1 VKRVHH
7 RGTENTEKKKVMNK
21 KHSTTLLNQIR
32 ELIADARSTVVRNID
47 FVQVWTN
54 FHIGRMIVEDEQ
66 KGVQRAGYSEQL
78 IKQLA
83 GKLTLEFGKGFGARN
98 LAYMRQFFLLYN
110 ERILQSPVAKSS
122 SIARNSIRQSLV
134 AKSIGTHC
142 KERGQVTA
150 ENNGENTKSLIS
162 KSCPPGIFTLSWTHY
177 LFLMSIDDQNERS
190 FYEIE
195 ATSQHWSVRELKR
208 QFNTSLYERLALS
221 RNKSKVKE
229 LAKRGHIIEKPEDTL
244 KQPYVLEFLGLDEKE
259 EYTETE
265 LETEIINKIEHFLL
279 ELGKGFLFEARQK
292 RITIKEKHFHVDLVF
307 YNRLL
312 RCYVLID
319 LRIGELTH
327 QDIGQMQMYVN
338 HFDRNVKL
346 PEENPTAGIILCKNH
361 EQAIVEM
368 TLPENNHQIFAGKYR
383 LLIPSKAQL
392 RKQIESVHI
401 S

>member
-1 VKRVHH
+1 MQK
-7 RGTENTEKKKVMNK
+7 MQ
-21 KHSTTLLNQIR
+21 STILLNQIR
-32 ELIADARSTVVRNID
+32 ELIAEARVSVVRNID
-47 FVQVWTN
+47 FIQVWTN
-54 FHIGRMIVEDEQ
+54 FHIGRMIVEHEQ
-66 KGVQRAGYSEQL
+66 QGSHRAGYSEKLL
-78 IKQLA
+78 INISE
-83 GKLTLEFGKGFGARN
+83 KLTHEFGRGFTDRN
-98 LAYMRQFFLLYN
+98 LRFFRQFYLTFKDRTIWKSPISKLYKKEN
-110 ERILQSPVAKSS
+110 VSISQSQVGKSIEVS
-122 SIARNSIRQSLV
+122 NQGIVQSLI
-134 AKSIGTHC
+134 A
-142 KERGQVTA
+142 Q
-150 ENNGENTKSLIS
+150 
-162 KSCPPGIFTLSWTHY
+162 SCPPGIFTLSWTHY
-177 LFLMSIDDQNERS
+177 LFLMSIGDQDERS

-229 LAKRGHIIEKPEDTL
+229 LVKRGHIIEKPEDTL

-265 LETEIINKIEHFLL
+265 LETAIINKIEHFLL

-319 LRIGELTH
+319 LKIGELTH

-338 HFDRNVKL
+338 HFDRNIKL
-346 PEENPTAGIILCKNH
+346 PEENPTAGIILCKHH

-368 TLPENNHQIFAGKYR
+368 TLPENNQQIFAGKYR

-392 RKQIESVHI
+392 RKQIESVQL
-401 S
+401 

>member
-1 VKRVHH
+1 MKR
-7 RGTENTEKKKVMNK
+7 TQ
-21 KHSTTLLNQIR
+21 TTVLLKQIR
-32 ELIADARSTVVRNID
+32 ELIAEARATVVRNVD
-47 FVQVWTN
+47 FVQVWTS
-54 FHIGRMIVEDEQ
+54 FHIGRMIVEHEQ
-66 KGVQRAGYSEQL
+66 MGSQRARYSEQTL
-78 IKQLA
+78 MKLSE
-83 GKLTLEFGKGFGARN
+83 KLTTEFGRGFTQRN
-98 LAYMRQFFLLYN
+98 LELMRKFFLCYVVRISKSPISKFN
-110 ERILQSPVAKSS
+110 KKENCTIYQSAIVKSSEVSNQGILQSL
-122 SIARNSIRQSLV
+122 IA
-134 AKSIGTHC
+134 
-142 KERGQVTA
+142 
-150 ENNGENTKSLIS
+150 

-177 LFLMSIDDQNERS
+177 LFLMSIDDLDERS

-244 KQPYVLEFLGLDEKE
+244 KQPYVLEFLGLDEKAV
-259 EYTETE
+259 YSETD
-265 LETEIINKIEHFLL
+265 LETAIINKIEHFLL

-319 LRIGELTH
+319 LKIGELTH
-327 QDIGQMQMYVN
+327 QDLGQMQMYVN

-346 PEENPTAGIILCKNH
+346 PEENPTAGIILCKHH
-361 EQAIVEM
+361 EQAIVEI
-368 TLPENNHQIFAGKYR
+368 TLPENNNQIFAGKYR

-392 RKQIESVHI
+392 RKQIEEVHL
-401 S
+401 